1 MELLAPA
8 RVTFPYTRFRVW
20 QRAFPGAN
28 ANASSTDARPWQTRS
43 MYPLDIPLADPQPF
57 DVDLEADRQSVLR
70 DMAVANKT
78 PAAPVCDVR
87 LDIQAAHFSH
97 CSDAF
102 YDRVATF
109 RDFIRRY
116 GAASHGNDD
125 SDGPGPR
132 VVVLLRPEAS
142 SFLNKA
148 NATAPFFKLHPTG
161 IANLVCALPQL
172 D

>member
-1 MELLAPA
+1 
-8 RVTFPYTRFRVW
+8 
-20 QRAFPGAN
+20 
-28 ANASSTDARPWQTRS
+28 

-125 SDGPGPR
+125 SDEP
-132 VVVLLRPEAS
+132 
-142 SFLNKA
+142 A
-148 NATAPFFKLHPTG
+148 NNEPILSPPAVTAMAQPTG
-161 IANLVCALPQL
+161 ACTRPPRNG
-172 D
+172 